1 MTPHHTQAVSAFMDW
16 FGPGAGVAFWV
27 LLLLLPG
34 LTGVIVGAQLLGGE
48 LELGPGRL
56 AWSRPVPPTRGLVTR
71 LALVTGGLAV
81 LGAAMTAV
89 ITWDRE
95 PMDRLTRHLIGNAY
109 HFESAV
115 LTAYI
120 LCAFWLAV
128 LAGWSWGA
136 ASRR

>member
-1 MTPHHTQAVSAFMDW
+1 MTPHHIQAVSAFMDR
-16 FGPGAGVAFWV
+16 FGTGADVAFWV

-34 LTGVIVGAQLLGGE
+34 LIGVIVGAQLLGRE
-48 LELGPGRL
+48 LELGTRRR
-56 AWSRPVPPTRGLVTR
+56 AWSQSVPQTRWLVTR

-81 LGAAMTAV
+81 LGAAMAAV
-89 ITWDRE
+89 TIWYRE

-109 HFESAV
+109 GVDSVV

>member
-1 MTPHHTQAVSAFMDW
+1 MTLHHSLAVSAFMER

-34 LTGVIVGAQLLGGE
+34 LIGVIVGAQLLGRE
-48 LELGPGRL
+48 PELGSWRP
-56 AWSRPVPPTRGLVTR
+56 AWSQSVPQTWWLVTR

-89 ITWDRE
+89 ITWYRE
-95 PMDRLTRHLIGNAY
+95 PMDRLTRHLIGNA
-109 HFESAV
+109 HDFESVV
-115 LTAYI
+115 LIAYI

-128 LAGWSWGA
+128 LAGWSWGT
-136 ASRR
+136 ASR